1 MKRDD
6 IIEAAFDEFG
16 ESYYDN
22 ASINRIIQV
31 SNTSKGTFYHYFP
44 TKESL
49 YLELLQIVLR
59 KKVNFMNTQNSV
71 SKTKAEATLFDTLRA
86 QIDFA
91 MSFAFAYPQMA
102 KFSSLVTTEPNRHI
116 ANKTKAIVHTGTEEA
131 YLKWIQENQN
141 GKAIRDDLSAE
152 FTSNLILF
160 LLQQFNEFL
169 KLSNIEI
176 LTENMEQIKKTLHD
190 YIDFI
195 ENGLKGQSRV

>member
-49 YLELLQIVLR
+49 YLELLQIVL
-59 KKVNFMNTQNSV
+59 
-71 SKTKAEATLFDTLRA
+71 KTKLNYMKTEISISNMKAEDTIFDRFRA
-86 QIDFA
+86 QIDCA
-91 MSFAFAYPQMA
+91 MAFALAYPKMA
-102 KFSSLVTTEPNRHI
+102 KFSSLAATEPNRQI
-116 ANKTKAIVHTGTEEA
+116 ANKTKAIVHTGTQEA
-131 YLKWIQENQN
+131 YLNWIQENQKT
-141 GKAIRDDLSAE
+141 KAIRDDFSAE

-169 KLSNIEI
+169 RLSHIEI
-176 LTENMEQIKKTLHD
+176 STENIDQIRKTLHD

-195 ENGLKGQSRV
+195 ENGLKGQSLA